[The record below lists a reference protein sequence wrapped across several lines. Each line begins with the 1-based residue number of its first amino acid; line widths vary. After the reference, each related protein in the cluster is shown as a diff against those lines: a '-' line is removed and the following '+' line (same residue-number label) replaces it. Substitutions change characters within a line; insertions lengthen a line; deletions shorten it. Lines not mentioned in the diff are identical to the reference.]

1 MFLLFKVFIFINLF
15 YFKIILFFKVF
26 HSYIYC
32 QKEYKNIE
40 NNLKFSYN
48 KKPKKIKKKINYPK
62 ISVISPLFNSE
73 RYISR
78 FLRNIQFQNFNKI
91 EILLID
97 DNSGDNSIKI
107 IEEYQ
112 KEDERIILLKNRRNK
127 GTFLSRN
134 LGALFSKGK
143 YIIIPDPDDIISSNI
158 LNICYKYAEK
168 FNYEIIRFN
177 RYIGNNRVI
186 FNDIYKKN
194 EKKPI
199 YLPELSTYI
208 FYENNQLK
216 IIDVYITNKLIKK
229 ETFIRALNSLNQ
241 YYLNLYITFCE
252 DTMMNFI
259 LYRVAKSFCFIKN
272 IGYYH
277 IMNSM
282 SITNNLFK
290 NTILRIKFSFI
301 VIKLFFDYSKNT
313 KIEKEMSQHFFSII
327 IKMFNI
333 PQKLYNINKD
343 FNFYIN
349 FIKIFLGCKFIS
361 KENKLILESYKN
373 IFNKH

>member
-1 MFLLFKVFIFINLF
+1 M
-15 YFKIILFFKVF
+15 
-26 HSYIYC
+26 
-32 QKEYKNIE
+32 
-40 NNLKFSYN
+40 
-48 KKPKKIKKKINYPK
+48 
-62 ISVISPLFNSE
+62 
-73 RYISR
+73 
-78 FLRNIQFQNFNKI
+78 
-91 EILLID
+91 
-97 DNSGDNSIKI
+97 
-107 IEEYQ
+107 EEYQ

-143 YIIIPDPDDIISSNI
+143 YIIIPDPDDIISRNI
-158 LNICYKYAEK
+158 LNICYKYTEK

-199 YLPELSTYI
+199 YQPELSTYI
-208 FYENNQLK
+208 FYENNRLK

-282 SITNNLFK
+282 SITNSLFK

-313 KIEKEMSQHFFSII
+313 KIEKEMSQHFLSII

-333 PQKLYNINKD
+333 PQKLYTINKG
-343 FNFYIN
+343 FY
-349 FIKIFLGCKFIS
+349 FLKI
-361 KENKLILESYKN
+361 
-373 IFNKH
+373 